1 MVIFKGNVNSGNEMQ
16 TQVKIL
22 DSVHFNDFE
31 FKPLLLLLKLNII
44 CTVLIMGAVFEQYNQ
59 S

>member
-1 MVIFKGNVNSGNEMQ
+1 MVILKGNVNIDKIQ

-31 FKPLLLLLKLNII
+31 FKPL
-44 CTVLIMGAVFEQYNQ
+44 
-59 S
+59 

>member
-1 MVIFKGNVNSGNEMQ
+1 MVILKGNVNSGDEIQ

-31 FKPLLLLLKLNII
+31 FKPL
-44 CTVLIMGAVFEQYNQ
+44 
-59 S
+59 

>member
-1 MVIFKGNVNSGNEMQ
+1 MVILKGNVNNGDEIQ

-31 FKPLLLLLKLNII
+31 FKPL
-44 CTVLIMGAVFEQYNQ
+44 
-59 S
+59 